1 MKILTLFAPGK
12 MAGAEKV
19 VSVGH
24 NALQTRFSSADI
36 FETAPLLCLIKEENY
51 PHYAMDFNQ
60 HIINKDQTHFL
71 NSNHF
76 LDIKLI
82 TQFKH
87 FIKKNDIKI
96 IHTHGYKALFYA
108 FMVKIIS
115 LNKFAIVH
123 THHGNT
129 GHTLQVRIYEKIAFF
144 LMKYCHR
151 VVSLS
156 PVMSKTLNQEG
167 IKNTKEI
174 ANMFSLQ
181 GESNEVDHREA
192 EFNLLYLGRFSIEKN
207 PETLLHSFSLFL
219 KDYPDAT
226 LHMLG
231 DGPLLN
237 ECRQKYKNYKNII
250 FHGYQSNVTNFIQN
264 ASYLCL
270 PSLSEGMPMTVIEA
284 LCLGTPI
291 IANKV
296 GALEYMCNENNSILI
311 DIDSYKKDSKNQ
323 ELDKDALNQ
332 KWLEVLNLST
342 RSELKEYT
350 MCKRFE
356 EQEKYSTATWSALT
370 DSLYQE
376 VAQGLLK

>member
-24 NALQTRFSSADI
+24 NALQTRFSSKDNN
-36 FETAPLLCLIKEENY
+36 ERAPLLCLIKEEKYPNY
-51 PHYAMDFNQ
+51 AVDFNQ
-60 HIINKDQTHFL
+60 HITNKDQTHFL

-76 LDIKLI
+76 LDIELI
-82 TQFKH
+82 IQFKQ
-87 FIKKNDIKI
+87 FIKQNDIKI

-108 FMVKIIS
+108 FIVKLIS
-115 LNKFAIVH
+115 LNKFAVIH

-129 GHTLQVRIYEKIAFF
+129 GHTVQVRIYEKLAFF

-156 PVMSKTLNQEG
+156 PVMTKTLNREG

-181 GESNEVDHREA
+181 GVSNEVEHSET

-219 KDYPDAT
+219 QNHPDAT

-231 DGPLLN
+231 EGPLLD
-237 ECRQKYKNYKNII
+237 ECRQKYKNYKNIV
-250 FHGYQSNVTNFIQN
+250 FHGHQSNVTNFIQN

-296 GALEYMCNENNSILI
+296 GALEYMCNENNAILI
-311 DIDSYKKDSKNQ
+311 DIDNDKKDSKN
-323 ELDKDALNQ
+323 LGFDKDALNQ

-342 RSELKEYT
+342 RTELKEYT
-350 MCKRFE
+350 MNRRFE

-370 DSLYQE
+370 SSLYQE

>member
-1 MKILTLFAPGK
+1 

-24 NALQTRFSSADI
+24 NALQTRFSSEDI
-36 FETAPLLCLIKEENY
+36 NERAPLLCLIKEEKCPNF
-51 PHYAMDFNQ
+51 AIDFNEY
-60 HIINKDQTHFL
+60 IINKDQTHFL

-82 TQFKH
+82 TQFKQ
-87 FIKKNDIKI
+87 FIKRNDIKI

-108 FMVKIIS
+108 FMVKVIS
-115 LNKFAIVH
+115 LNKFAVVH

-129 GHTLQVRIYEKIAFF
+129 GHTLQVRIYEKMAFL

-156 PVMSKTLNQEG
+156 PVMTKTLNLEG
-167 IKNTKEI
+167 IKKTKEI

-181 GESNEVDHREA
+181 GVSNEVDHSDT

-219 KDYPDAT
+219 KDHPDAT

-237 ECRQKYKNYKNII
+237 ECRERYKNYQNII
-250 FHGYQSNVTNFIQN
+250 FHGYQSNVTHFIQN
-264 ASYLCL
+264 ATYLCL

-296 GALEYMCNENNSILI
+296 GALEYMCNEKNSILI
-311 DIDSYKKDSKNQ
+311 DIDNYKIESETQ
-323 ELDKDALNQ
+323 GLDKEALNK

-350 MCKRFE
+350 MSRRFE

-370 DSLYQE
+370 SSLYQE